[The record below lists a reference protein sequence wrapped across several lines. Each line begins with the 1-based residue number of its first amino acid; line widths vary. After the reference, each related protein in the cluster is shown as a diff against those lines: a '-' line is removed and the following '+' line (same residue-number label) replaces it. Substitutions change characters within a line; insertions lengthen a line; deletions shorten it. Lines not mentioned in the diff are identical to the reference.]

1 MFKFFTEKKNKNKSI
16 MKNVL
21 SIVHF
26 PKDVGGRQFSGLS
39 RVMFNISNEMRQDKN
54 INYVTIS
61 TDTLFGGNYKFKN
74 YGLISPYLILMF
86 IKKLFNIRFYLN
98 SIKEFYPEGLSCKF
112 FLQYILVCSFSSLKK
127 WDIIHIHS
135 IDHGFVLNVKNS
147 NTKSIYTNHGV
158 IADEKKINNF
168 LNIQNREKLI
178 SRKKIDFIVFVSEGA
193 KIIWEQFYGPL
204 KCDSLIIPNAINN
217 DFWKPLK

>member
-1 MFKFFTEKKNKNKSI
+1 MLKSFTEKKNKNKSL

-39 RVMFNISNEMRQDKN
+39 RVMFNISNEMRQDKT

-74 YGLISPYLILMF
+74 NGLISTNEILMF
-86 IKKLFNIRFYLN
+86 IKNLLNMRLYLN
-98 SIKEFYPEGLSCKF
+98 LIKKFYPEGLSFKQL
-112 FLQYILVCSFSSLKK
+112 LQYIIICSFSSLTK

-135 IDHGFVLNVKNS
+135 VDHGFLINVKNS
-147 NTKSIYTNHGV
+147 PAKSIYTNHGV
-158 IADEKKINNF
+158 IADDNNIEDY
-168 LNIQNREKLI
+168 LNIQNRERQI
-178 SRKKIDFIVFVSEGA
+178 SKMNLDLVVFVSEGA
-193 KIIWEQFYGPL
+193 KIKWLEFYGPL
-204 KCDSLIIPNAINN
+204 NCVSYVIPNAIDTNI
-217 DFWKPLK
+217 WKLT